1 MAFLEAGPRLLKR
14 VLLSCLPTGGFLD
27 HCQPHVGRPKWVL
40 ICDIWMPSLQKPKN
54 PYLQQHRVTSM
65 RAVGIFKL
73 LRGKAGSFVRQEKG
87 LCFVKHVAV
96 CDATDPTD
104 Y

>member
-1 MAFLEAGPRLLKR
+1 M
-14 VLLSCLPTGGFLD
+14 C
-27 HCQPHVGRPKWVL
+27 
-40 ICDIWMPSLQKPKN
+40 
-54 PYLQQHRVTSM
+54 
-65 RAVGIFKL
+65 AVGIFKL

-104 Y
+104 YRTNG